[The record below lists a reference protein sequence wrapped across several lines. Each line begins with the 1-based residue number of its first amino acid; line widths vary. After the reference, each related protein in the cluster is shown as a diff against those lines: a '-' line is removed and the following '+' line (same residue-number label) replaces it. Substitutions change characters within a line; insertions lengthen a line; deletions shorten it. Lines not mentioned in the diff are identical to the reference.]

1 MILGIEFLNQMSN
14 RLLQSYGVNVINIY
28 YGGDYFKVYAIEKII
43 SGCIWIK
50 DLVREKERQW
60 KN

>member
-1 MILGIEFLNQMSN
+1 MSN
-14 RLLQSYGVNVINIY
+14 RLLQSYGVNLINIY
-28 YGGDYFKVYAIEKII
+28 YGGDYFEVYAIEKII

-50 DLVREKERQW
+50 DMVREKERQW